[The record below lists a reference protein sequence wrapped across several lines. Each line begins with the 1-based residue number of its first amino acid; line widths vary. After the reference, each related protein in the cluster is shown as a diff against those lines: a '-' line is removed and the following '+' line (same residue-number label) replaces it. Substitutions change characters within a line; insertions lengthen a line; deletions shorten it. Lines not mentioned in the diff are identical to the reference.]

1 MLTRRKVEAVLSF
14 CAVTAAKSSLVP
26 PTGSSV
32 TSEVTPE
39 SSPSIVPSLSKVRL
53 HLRFES
59 LQSLFTIQSNRF
71 WFFFFFLTE
80 LTKKLFEFCGYS
92 VDLRCQL
99 PNGDLETLISV
110 KSDEELA
117 NIVELYNRVSGSKIK
132 AVLSPPRSQKSPS
145 SSSGGGGDRSPNSPF
160 SVTPSP
166 PNSPPLAYG
175 RYQQPRYCLPPTDL
189 ARRFHQRSGESYCY
203 ACRVHK
209 GSRLIWHWR
218 ILEYTIQR
226 RKLK

>member
-1 MLTRRKVEAVLSF
+1 FKTPKKQIKNTFSLFSNESCQKKKIKNKLEQKPLTMVVAVDANEKKSGSSLKFLCSYGGKILPRSTDGKLRYVGGHTRVLS
-14 CAVTAAKSSLVP
+14 VDR
-26 PTGSSV
+26 
-32 TSEVTPE
+32 
-39 SSPSIVPSLSKVRL
+39 SIS
-53 HLRFES
+53 FE
-59 LQSLFTIQSNRF
+59 
-71 WFFFFFLTE
+71 E

-160 SVTPSP
+160 SVTLSP

-175 RYQQPRYCLPPTDL
+175 RYLQSRYCLPPTDL

-209 GSRLIWHWR
+209 GSRLIWH
-218 ILEYTIQR
+218 
-226 RKLK
+226 

>member
-1 MLTRRKVEAVLSF
+1 MQLRRQNPPSFHRREAPLRRRSHQSPLRRSF
-14 CAVTAAKSSLVP
+14 
-26 PTGSSV
+26 
-32 TSEVTPE
+32 
-39 SSPSIVPSLSKVRL
+39 
-53 HLRFES
+53 HLFRRFVS
-59 LQSLFTIQSNRF
+59 NFVSNHFNLCLQSNPIDFDF
-71 WFFFFFLTE
+71 VFFFLTE
-80 LTKKLFEFCGYS
+80 LTKKLLEFCGYS

-189 ARRFHQRSGESYCY
+189 ARIFHQRSGESYCY

-209 GSRLIWHWR
+209 GSRLIWH
-218 ILEYTIQR
+218 
-226 RKLK
+226 

>member
-1 MLTRRKVEAVLSF
+1 MVVAVDANEKKSGSSLKFLCSYGGKILPRSTDGKLRYVGGHTRVLSVDR
-14 CAVTAAKSSLVP
+14 AIS
-26 PTGSSV
+26 
-32 TSEVTPE
+32 
-39 SSPSIVPSLSKVRL
+39 
-53 HLRFES
+53 FE
-59 LQSLFTIQSNRF
+59 
-71 WFFFFFLTE
+71 E

-160 SVTPSP
+160 SVTLSP

-175 RYQQPRYCLPPTDL
+175 RYLQSRYCLPPTDL

-209 GSRLIWHWR
+209 GSRLIWH
-218 ILEYTIQR
+218 
-226 RKLK
+226 

>member
-1 MLTRRKVEAVLSF
+1 MVVAVDANEKNSGNNLKFLCSYGGRILPRSTDGKLRYVGGHTRVLS
-14 CAVTAAKSSLVP
+14 VDR
-26 PTGSSV
+26 
-32 TSEVTPE
+32 
-39 SSPSIVPSLSKVRL
+39 SIS
-53 HLRFES
+53 FE
-59 LQSLFTIQSNRF
+59 
-71 WFFFFFLTE
+71 E

-160 SVTPSP
+160 SVTLSP

-175 RYQQPRYCLPPTDL
+175 RYLQSRYCLPPTDL

-209 GSRLIWHWR
+209 GSRLIWH
-218 ILEYTIQR
+218 
-226 RKLK
+226 

>member
-1 MLTRRKVEAVLSF
+1 MVVAVDANEKKRGSSLKFLCSYGGKILPRSTDGKLRYVGGHTRVLSVDR
-14 CAVTAAKSSLVP
+14 AIS
-26 PTGSSV
+26 
-32 TSEVTPE
+32 
-39 SSPSIVPSLSKVRL
+39 
-53 HLRFES
+53 FE
-59 LQSLFTIQSNRF
+59 
-71 WFFFFFLTE
+71 E

-209 GSRLIWHWR
+209 GSRLIWH
-218 ILEYTIQR
+218 
-226 RKLK
+226 

>member
-1 MLTRRKVEAVLSF
+1 MVVAVDANEKKSGSSLKFLCSYGGKILPRSTDGKLRYVGGHTRVLS
-14 CAVTAAKSSLVP
+14 VDR
-26 PTGSSV
+26 
-32 TSEVTPE
+32 
-39 SSPSIVPSLSKVRL
+39 SIS
-53 HLRFES
+53 FE
-59 LQSLFTIQSNRF
+59 
-71 WFFFFFLTE
+71 E
-80 LTKKLFEFCGYS
+80 LTKKLLEFCGYS

-145 SSSGGGGDRSPNSPF
+145 SSSGGGGGDRSPNSPF

-189 ARRFHQRSGESYCY
+189 ARIFHQRSGESYCY

-209 GSRLIWHWR
+209 GSRLIWH
-218 ILEYTIQR
+218 
-226 RKLK
+226 

>member
-1 MLTRRKVEAVLSF
+1 MVVAVDANEKKSGSSLKFLCSYGGKILPRSTDGKLRYVGGHTRVLS
-14 CAVTAAKSSLVP
+14 VDR
-26 PTGSSV
+26 
-32 TSEVTPE
+32 
-39 SSPSIVPSLSKVRL
+39 SIS
-53 HLRFES
+53 FE
-59 LQSLFTIQSNRF
+59 
-71 WFFFFFLTE
+71 E
-80 LTKKLFEFCGYS
+80 LTKKLLEFCGYS

-117 NIVELYNRVSGSKIK
+117 NIVELYNRASGAKIK

-189 ARRFHQRSGESYCY
+189 ARIFHQRSGESYCY

-209 GSRLIWHWR
+209 GSRLIWH
-218 ILEYTIQR
+218 
-226 RKLK
+226 

>member
-1 MLTRRKVEAVLSF
+1 MVVAVDANEKKSGSSLKFLCSYGGKILPRSTDGKLRYVGGHTRVLS
-14 CAVTAAKSSLVP
+14 VDR
-26 PTGSSV
+26 
-32 TSEVTPE
+32 
-39 SSPSIVPSLSKVRL
+39 SIS
-53 HLRFES
+53 FE
-59 LQSLFTIQSNRF
+59 
-71 WFFFFFLTE
+71 E

-160 SVTPSP
+160 SVTLSP

-175 RYQQPRYCLPPTDL
+175 RYLQSRYCLPPTDL

-209 GSRLIWHWR
+209 GSRLIWH
-218 ILEYTIQR
+218 
-226 RKLK
+226 

>member
-1 MLTRRKVEAVLSF
+1 MVVAVDANEKKSGSSLKFLCSYGGKILPRSTDGKLRYVGGHTRVLSVDRSISF
-14 CAVTAAKSSLVP
+14 E
-26 PTGSSV
+26 G
-32 TSEVTPE
+32 
-39 SSPSIVPSLSKVRL
+39 SSPSSFRITSISVYNP
-53 HLRFES
+53 
-59 LQSLFTIQSNRF
+59 IQSILIL
-71 WFFFFFLTE
+71 FFFFLTE
-80 LTKKLFEFCGYS
+80 LTKKLLEFCGYS

-117 NIVELYNRVSGSKIK
+117 NIVELYNRASGAKIK

-160 SVTPSP
+160 SVTLSP

-175 RYQQPRYCLPPTDL
+175 RYLQSRYCLPPTDL
-189 ARRFHQRSGESYCY
+189 ARIFHQRSGESYCY

-209 GSRLIWHWR
+209 GSRLIWH
-218 ILEYTIQR
+218 
-226 RKLK
+226 

>member
-1 MLTRRKVEAVLSF
+1 MVVAVDANEKKSGSSLKFLCSYGGKILPRSTDGKLRYVGGHTRVLS
-14 CAVTAAKSSLVP
+14 VDR
-26 PTGSSV
+26 
-32 TSEVTPE
+32 
-39 SSPSIVPSLSKVRL
+39 SIS
-53 HLRFES
+53 FE
-59 LQSLFTIQSNRF
+59 
-71 WFFFFFLTE
+71 E

-117 NIVELYNRVSGSKIK
+117 NIVELYNRVSGAKIK

-175 RYQQPRYCLPPTDL
+175 RYRQPRYCLPPTDL
-189 ARRFHQRSGESYCY
+189 ARIFHQRSGESYCY

-209 GSRLIWHWR
+209 GSRLIWH
-218 ILEYTIQR
+218 
-226 RKLK
+226 

>member
-1 MLTRRKVEAVLSF
+1 MNKKPLTMVVAVDANEKKSGSSLKFLCSYGGKILPRSTDGKLRYVGGHTRVLS
-14 CAVTAAKSSLVP
+14 VDR
-26 PTGSSV
+26 
-32 TSEVTPE
+32 
-39 SSPSIVPSLSKVRL
+39 SIS
-53 HLRFES
+53 FE
-59 LQSLFTIQSNRF
+59 
-71 WFFFFFLTE
+71 E
-80 LTKKLFEFCGYS
+80 LTKKLLEFCGYS

-117 NIVELYNRVSGSKIK
+117 NIVELYNRASGAKIK

-189 ARRFHQRSGESYCY
+189 ARIFHQRSGESYCY

-209 GSRLIWHWR
+209 GSRLIWH
-218 ILEYTIQR
+218 
-226 RKLK
+226 

>member
-1 MLTRRKVEAVLSF
+1 MVVAVDANEKKSGSSLKFLCSYGGKILPRSTDGKLRYVGGHTRVLS
-14 CAVTAAKSSLVP
+14 VDR
-26 PTGSSV
+26 
-32 TSEVTPE
+32 
-39 SSPSIVPSLSKVRL
+39 SIS
-53 HLRFES
+53 FE
-59 LQSLFTIQSNRF
+59 
-71 WFFFFFLTE
+71 E

-117 NIVELYNRVSGSKIK
+117 NIVELYNRVSGAKIK

-145 SSSGGGGDRSPNSPF
+145 SSSGGGGGDRSPNSPF

-189 ARRFHQRSGESYCY
+189 ARIFHQRSGESYCY

-209 GSRLIWHWR
+209 GSRLIWH
-218 ILEYTIQR
+218 
-226 RKLK
+226 